1 MNVLRSRALVVI
13 LVLSVILAWL
23 LFDQFGATNPVRDT
37 FSRVLSPV
45 QLVLERVVSP
55 ISKVANGVMHAVRLG
70 AENQALRDENA
81 ELRNLVMLLQ
91 EARLENEELRR
102 ELDFKSA
109 VPNYHLLAAEVIGHD
124 PNNLLQYLIID
135 RGAADGL
142 KPGMPV
148 LTADGLVGRISR
160 VSHSSAAVML
170 ISDPSSSVSALIQQS
185 RATGLVQGYPGQE
198 LVMRY
203 IPQGEEVNVGDVV
216 LTSGLGGGFPK
227 RLVIGQVAS
236 VKRSDVEMFQEAR
249 VVPAVRLRDLET
261 VQVLLNFLPDEETQ
275 ALGQP
280 SSGETP

>member
-1 MNVLRSRALVVI
+1 MNVLRSRALAAI

-23 LFDQFGATNPVRDT
+23 VSDQLGATNPIRDT

-45 QLVLERVVSP
+45 QFVLERAVGPVGKVV
-55 ISKVANGVMHAVRLG
+55 NGVIHVVRLG

-91 EARLENEELRR
+91 EARLENENLRR
-102 ELDFKSA
+102 ELAFKSA
-109 VPNYHLLAAEVIGHD
+109 VPNYHLLSAEVIGHD

-135 RGAADGL
+135 RGADDGL
-142 KPGMPV
+142 EAGMPV

-160 VSHSSAAVML
+160 VSHNSATVML
-170 ISDPSSSVSALIQQS
+170 ISDPSSSVSALLQQS

-203 IPQGEEVNVGDVV
+203 IPQGEGVQVGDVV
-216 LTSGLGGGFPK
+216 LTSGLGGNFPK

-249 VVPAVRLRDLET
+249 VAPAVRLRDLEM
-261 VQVLLNFLPDEETQ
+261 VQVLLNFTPDEEMEDL
-275 ALGQP
+275 AEP
-280 SSGETP
+280 AAGEAP

>member
-1 MNVLRSRALVVI
+1 MNVLRSRAVAAI

-23 LFDQFGATNPVRDT
+23 VFDQLGATNPIRDT

-45 QLVLERVVSP
+45 QFVLQRAASPVGKVV
-55 ISKVANGVMHAVRLG
+55 NGVIHVVRLG
-70 AENQALRDENA
+70 AENEALRDENA

-91 EARLENEELRR
+91 EARLENENLRR
-102 ELDFKSA
+102 ELEFKSA
-109 VPNYHLLAAEVIGHD
+109 VPNYHLLSAEVIGHD
-124 PNNLLQYLIID
+124 PSNLLQYLIID

-142 KPGMPV
+142 EAGMPV

-160 VSHSSAAVML
+160 VSHNSAAVML

-203 IPQGEEVNVGDVV
+203 IPQGEEAQVGDVV
-216 LTSGLGGGFPK
+216 LTSGLGGNFPK
-227 RLVIGQVAS
+227 RLVIGQVTS

-249 VVPAVRLRDLET
+249 VVPAARLRDLEM
-261 VQVLLNFLPDEETQ
+261 VQVLLNFVPDDEEQ
-275 ALGQP
+275 GLAQP
-280 SSGETP
+280 

>member
-1 MNVLRSRALVVI
+1 MNVLRSRALVAI
-13 LVLSVILAWL
+13 LILSVILAWL
-23 LFDQFGATNPVRDT
+23 VFDQLSATNPIRDA

-45 QLVLERVVSP
+45 QFVLKRVVSP
-55 ISKVANGVMHAVRLG
+55 VDKVVSGVVHAVRLE

-91 EARLENEELRR
+91 EARLENEKLRR
-102 ELDFKSA
+102 ELEFKSA

-142 KPGMPV
+142 EPGMPV

-160 VSHSSAAVML
+160 VNHSSAAVML

-203 IPQGEEVNVGDVV
+203 IAQGEEVNVGDVV

-249 VVPAVRLRDLET
+249 VIPAVRLRDLEM
-261 VQVLLNFLPDEETQ
+261 VQVLLNFPPDEEIQ
-275 ALGQP
+275 ELVQP
-280 SSGETP
+280 SATEMP